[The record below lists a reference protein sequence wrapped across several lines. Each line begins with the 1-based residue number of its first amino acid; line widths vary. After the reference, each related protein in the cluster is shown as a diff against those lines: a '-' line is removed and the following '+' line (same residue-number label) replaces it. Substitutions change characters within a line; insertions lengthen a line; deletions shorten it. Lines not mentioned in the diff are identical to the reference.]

1 MLTIKHRCHCQLL
14 GHDAGRVSDAEVGEF
29 ERSGYLVV
37 RGLLSGEEVDR
48 LRTGLQ
54 SSSDIARH
62 AYGRSDG
69 MGASSKEP
77 ARLRSVACSISNP
90 KQRCLTRCRCVFG
103 QLPGTT

>member
-1 MLTIKHRCHCQLL
+1 MPAIKPLCHWQLL
-14 GHDAGRVSDAEVGEF
+14 GYGARRVSDAEVGEF

-54 SSSDIARH
+54 SSSDIASH

-69 MGASSKEP
+69 RGASSKEP
-77 ARLRSVACSISNP
+77 ARLRFVALSISNTEQSSVLVSDP
-90 KQRCLTRCRCVFG
+90 GCL
-103 QLPGTT
+103 